1 MVVHSRTHG
10 PLWQEP
16 AAGDCEAMSSTYILV
31 AVGDPVI
38 HPEATHVAAAT
49 GHGVIDTI
57 DPREIT
63 RLLPRAHAVLVDAD
77 TAGHVATLDRRPG
90 IHFLAADPGPVDW
103 QAALTCHAE
112 NAYVLPAQAAE
123 LLTALGHARAPQ
135 PGREVHPTAGPTG
148 PARAGQST
156 PAAGQAGGTLIAVC
170 GAVGGAGTSTLAA
183 ALARTVARHH
193 PVTLIDAGGHSGG
206 LDLLLGLED
215 TPGARWPDL
224 RLGEGT
230 VAGADLRAALPT
242 TPDGIAVLSAAR
254 STLADPFCLGPE
266 HMRPVLEALGGSPG
280 IAVVDLP
287 AHGPVTETV
296 TGTCDRLALLIP
308 AEVRAAA
315 AAAGLVA
322 DLTRNRTA
330 VIGIARHRGWSGLTA
345 DDLSRITRCQIA
357 GELGQL
363 SRLPRA
369 VELGGLP
376 ARLPGALTAT
386 ARLIAEDAGV
396 AM

>member
-1 MVVHSRTHG
+1 
-10 PLWQEP
+10 
-16 AAGDCEAMSSTYILV
+16 MSSTYILV

-38 HPEATHVAAAT
+38 HPEATHIAAAT

-63 RLLPRAHAVLVDAD
+63 RLLPRAHALLADAD

-90 IHFLAADPGPVDW
+90 IYFLAADPGPADW
-103 QAALTCHAE
+103 RAALTCHAE

-135 PGREVHPTAGPTG
+135 PGQETHPTAGRTAL
-148 PARAGQST
+148 ARARHAA

-193 PVTLIDAGGHSGG
+193 PVTLIDADGHSGG

-230 VAGADLRAALPT
+230 VAGTDLRAALPT

-254 STLADPFCLGPE
+254 STLADPFRLRPE
-266 HMRPVLEALGGSPG
+266 HMRPVLEALDGSPG
-280 IAVVDLP
+280 ITVVDLP

-315 AAAGLVA
+315 AAAGLVT
-322 DLTRNRTA
+322 DLARGRTA
-330 VIGIARHRGWSGLTA
+330 TIGIARHRGWSGLTA
-345 DDLSRITRCQIA
+345 DDLSRITRCQII

-363 SRLPRA
+363 SRLPRT

-376 ARLPGALTAT
+376 DRLPGPLGAT
-386 ARLIAEDAGV
+386 TRLIAEDAGV
-396 AM
+396 AL

>member
-1 MVVHSRTHG
+1 
-10 PLWQEP
+10 
-16 AAGDCEAMSSTYILV
+16 MSSTYILV

-38 HPEATHVAAAT
+38 HPEATHIAAAT

-77 TAGHVATLDRRPG
+77 TAAHVATLDRRPG

-103 QAALTCHAE
+103 RAALTCHAE

-135 PGREVHPTAGPTG
+135 TGQDARPTAGPPPRNRVGRTT
-148 PARAGQST
+148 S
-156 PAAGQAGGTLIAVC
+156 AADQAGGTLIAVC

-193 PVTLIDAGGHSGG
+193 PVTLIDADGHSGG
-206 LDLLLGLED
+206 IDLLLGLED
-215 TPGARWPDL
+215 TPGARWPEL

-254 STLADPFCLGPE
+254 SAVADPFRLSPE
-266 HMRPVLEALGGSPG
+266 SMRPVLEALGGAPG
-280 IAVVDLP
+280 VTVVDLP

-296 TGTCDRLALLIP
+296 TGTCDKLVLLIP

-315 AAAGLVA
+315 AAAGMVA
-322 DLTRNRTA
+322 DLDRNRTA
-330 VIGIARHRGWSGLTA
+330 TVGIARHRGWSGLTL
-345 DDLSRITRCQIA
+345 DDLSRITRCQII
-357 GELGQL
+357 GELGRL
-363 SRLPRA
+363 PRLPRA

-376 ARLPGALTAT
+376 ERLPGPLATT
-386 ARLIAEDAGV
+386 ARLIAGDVGV
-396 AM
+396 TL

>member
-1 MVVHSRTHG
+1 
-10 PLWQEP
+10 
-16 AAGDCEAMSSTYILV
+16 MSSTYILV

-38 HPEATHVAAAT
+38 HPEATHIAAAT

-57 DPREIT
+57 DPREII
-63 RLLPRAHAVLVDAD
+63 RLLPRAHAVLVDTD

-90 IHFLAADPGPVDW
+90 IYFLAADPGPIDW

-112 NAYVLPAQAAE
+112 NAYVLPAQAAD
-123 LLTALGHARAPQ
+123 LLTALGHARVRQ
-135 PGREVHPTAGPTG
+135 PGRTTHSTTCPTPLT
-148 PARAGQST
+148 
-156 PAAGQAGGTLIAVC
+156 AAGQANPVTGPADGTLIAVC
-170 GAVGGAGTSTLAA
+170 GAGGGAGTSTLAA
-183 ALARTVARHH
+183 ALARTMARHH
-193 PVTLIDAGGHSGG
+193 QVTLIDADGHSGG

-254 STLADPFCLGPE
+254 STLADPFRLGPE
-266 HMRPVLEALGGSPG
+266 HMGPVLEALSGSPG
-280 IAVVDLP
+280 ITVVDLP
-287 AHGPVTETV
+287 AHSPVLETV
-296 TGTCDRLALLIP
+296 TGTCDRLVLLIP
-308 AEVRAAA
+308 AEVRTAA

-322 DLTRNRTA
+322 DLSRHRTT
-330 VIGIARHRGWSGLTA
+330 VTGIARHRGWSGLTTE
-345 DDLSRITRCQIA
+345 DLARITRCQIS
-357 GELGQL
+357 GELGHL

-376 ARLPGALTAT
+376 TRLPGPLAAT
-386 ARLIAEDAGV
+386 ARLIAEEAGV
-396 AM
+396 AL

>member
-1 MVVHSRTHG
+1 
-10 PLWQEP
+10 
-16 AAGDCEAMSSTYILV
+16 MSSTYILV

-57 DPREIT
+57 DPREIS
-63 RLLPRAHAVLVDAD
+63 RLMARAYAVLVDAD

-103 QAALTCHAE
+103 RAALTCHAE

-135 PGREVHPTAGPTG
+135 PGRESRPTPG
-148 PARAGQST
+148 PAAPVGSGHSA
-156 PAAGQAGGTLIAVC
+156 PASGQAGGTLIAVC

-183 ALARTVARHH
+183 ALARTVADHH
-193 PVTLIDAGGHSGG
+193 PVTLIDADGHSGG

-242 TPDGIAVLSAAR
+242 TSDGIAVLSAAR
-254 STLADPFCLGPE
+254 STLADPFRLGPE
-266 HMRPVLEALGGSPG
+266 HLRPVLEALGGAPG
-280 IAVVDLP
+280 ITVVDLP
-287 AHGPVTETV
+287 AHGPVTQTV
-296 TGTCDRLALLIP
+296 ADTCDSFALLIP

-322 DLTRNRTA
+322 HLTRNRTA
-330 VIGIARHRGWSGLTA
+330 TVGIARHRGWSGLTA
-345 DDLSRITRCQIA
+345 EDLSRITHCQII
-357 GELGQL
+357 GELGRI

-376 ARLPGALTAT
+376 ARLPGPLTAT

-396 AM
+396 TL

>member
-1 MVVHSRTHG
+1 MR
-10 PLWQEP
+10 
-16 AAGDCEAMSSTYILV
+16 STYILV

-38 HPEATHVAAAT
+38 HPEATHIAAAT

-63 RLLPRAHAVLVDAD
+63 RLLPRAHAVLADAD

-90 IHFLAADPGPVDW
+90 IYFLAADPGPVDW
-103 QAALTCHAE
+103 RAALTCHAE

-135 PGREVHPTAGPTG
+135 PGQETRPTAGSTAL
-148 PARAGQST
+148 ARSGHAA

-193 PVTLIDAGGHSGG
+193 PVTLIDADSHSGG

-230 VAGADLRAALPT
+230 VAGTDLRAALPT
-242 TPDGIAVLSAAR
+242 TSDGIAVLSAAR
-254 STLADPFCLGPE
+254 STLADPFRLGPE

-280 IAVVDLP
+280 ITVVDLP

-322 DLTRNRTA
+322 DLVRGRTA
-330 VIGIARHRGWSGLTA
+330 TIGIARHRGWSGLTI
-345 DDLSRITRCQIA
+345 DDLSRITRCQII

-363 SRLPRA
+363 SRLPRT

-376 ARLPGALTAT
+376 DRLPGPLGAT

-396 AM
+396 AL